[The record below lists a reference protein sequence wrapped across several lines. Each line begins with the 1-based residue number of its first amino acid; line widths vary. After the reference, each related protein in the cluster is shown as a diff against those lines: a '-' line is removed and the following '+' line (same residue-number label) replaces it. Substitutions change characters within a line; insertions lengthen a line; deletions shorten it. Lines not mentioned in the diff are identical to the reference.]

1 MNRTLIITGFLFV
14 FALVSQTFTP
24 LTAQSS
30 RDRSQAVEARRA
42 LAIARTQQRNARLRA
57 ERLEAEMTR
66 AEEASSSARQKA
78 AALAA
83 RVQQA
88 EASVSIA
95 EAELAMIERERK
107 GLARDLA
114 RRSEPAA
121 ELTAALETFSRRPLV
136 LAALQPGS
144 LQDVVHTR
152 AILGS
157 TLPEVQRQTAAL
169 RVDIQRTKSL
179 ATERA
184 QMLAAREEAQATLV
198 LQQKDLLALAE
209 QERVLVEQAAG
220 GIARERRRAFEL
232 AQESR
237 NLDSL
242 LRRLESDSENAAV
255 DAATSSE
262 LATSDRSTYLMP
274 VTGPL
279 VSRFGE
285 KTGSGARQQGI
296 SIAPRRQA
304 QVVAPA
310 GGRVAFAGDYD
321 GYGRVVI
328 LDHSKG
334 WTSLLTGLGS
344 LAVTTGQDVSAGSPI
359 GLAPSSRPEITFEL
373 RRRGKAVDPLRY
385 AR

>member
-1 MNRTLIITGFLFV
+1 MNRTLIITGLLFV
-14 FALVSQTFTP
+14 FALVSQAFTP

-42 LAIARTQQRNARLRA
+42 LAIAHTQQRNAGLRA
-57 ERLEAEMTR
+57 ERLEAEMAR

-121 ELTAALETFSRRPLV
+121 DLTAALETFSRRPLV

-157 TLPEVQRQTAAL
+157 TLPEVRRQTAAL
-169 RVDIQRTKSL
+169 RVDIEHTKSL

-184 QMLAAREEAQATLV
+184 QMLAARQEAQATLA
-198 LQQKDLLALAE
+198 LRQKDLLALAE
-209 QERVLVEQAAG
+209 QERVLAEQAAG

-255 DAATSSE
+255 DGATSSE
-262 LATSDRSTYLMP
+262 LATSDRSIYLMP

-285 KTGSGARQQGI
+285 KTGSGARRQGI

-310 GGRVAFAGDYD
+310 GGRIAFAGDYD

-359 GLAPSSRPEITFEL
+359 GLAASSRPEITFEL